1 MDKQNNL
8 LYNLDVRC
16 EMNHLSLVKVTGISW
31 IVKGEVKVT
40 GEFSGSYTWGKNIE
54 ESIRHDATYEADV
67 PPKTKVTVTAVVT
80 RGSFEVP
87 FSYMQADLLT
97 TGDEE
102 IQKLNDGIYGS
113 INCYNLRYETTE
125 EKIL

>member
-1 MDKQNNL
+1 M
-8 LYNLDVRC
+8 
-16 EMNHLSLVKVTGISW
+16 
-31 IVKGEVKVT
+31 
-40 GEFSGSYTWGKNIE
+40 
-54 ESIRHDATYEADV
+54 
-67 PPKTKVTVTAVVT
+67 TVTAVVT

-102 IQKLNDGIYGS
+102 IQKLNDGIYGG

-125 EKIL
+125 EKI